1 MTGPAAVVARWWASV
16 RPHRQDLRADALA
29 GLTGAVASVPDGMA
43 SSVLAGVN
51 PVYGLHASMAAP
63 WAGGLATSTRLMV
76 ITTTGAAA
84 LAAGSALED
93 VDPSERPG
101 ALFLLALLAGVLM
114 LVAGVLHL
122 GRYTRFVSHS
132 VMTGF
137 LMGVAINIVAGQIPD
152 LTGAAADGRVAL
164 AKAFDV
170 VTHPG
175 RIDPATLATG
185 LGALALLWVAGRVR
199 RLEQV
204 GSLLALA
211 VPTAVVLVTGAS
223 VARVDD
229 AGPIPG
235 GLPLPA
241 LPEPDHFTVGLV
253 TAALSIAAIVLVQG
267 VGVAEAAPNGDGRG
281 ADVDRDFVAQ
291 GVANV
296 ASGLWQGLPV
306 GGSVGQ
312 TAINASAGARSR
324 WAAVLSGVWMLVI
337 LVAFSGAVGRVAL
350 PTLAAVLIYAGIGS
364 LRFGEV
370 EVIWRTGPVSQVA
383 LATTLLATL
392 LLPVTAAVGIGVA
405 LSLLLQINQEAV
417 DLTVV
422 RLVPVGDGRTP
433 GAAAARRGHGA
444 RRLRQP
450 LLRWQPHPA
459 GPAAARAGVGG
470 AGRGAAAAGPDRRGG
485 DVLPGHGRLRPAIA
499 HRRRP
504 PLSERCGSRPGGAD
518 PAGGPGRRR
527 GARPGVPGAGHH
539 RRFDRRRRDGG
550 RDLAGHAP
558 PRGGRRRRRLITR
571 RVRTRSTS
579 RRAR

>member
-51 PVYGLHASMAAP
+51 PIYGLHASMAAP

-199 RLEQV
+199 PLEHV

-267 VGVAEAAPNGDGRG
+267 VGVAEVAPNGDGRG

-422 RLVPVGDGRTP
+422 RLVPAGDGRFAEVAPPERLPLGEVTVLDVYGSLYYAGSRTLQARLP
-433 GAAAARRGHGA
+433 RVPASGAPVVVL
-444 RRLRQP
+444 RLRGRTAAGATFFLVMADYAQR
-450 LLRWQPHPA
+450 LRTA
-459 GPAAARAGVGG
+459 GGRLYLSGVAPDLAAQIRRAGRVDVEGPVQVFPAQDIIGASTADAETAAETWLVTHRPVGG
-470 AGRGAAAAGPDRRGG
+470 D
-485 DVLPGHGRLRPAIA
+485 
-499 HRRRP
+499 
-504 PLSERCGSRPGGAD
+504 AD
-518 PAGGPGRRR
+518 A
-527 GARPGVPGAGHH
+527 
-539 RRFDRRRRDGG
+539 D
-550 RDLAGHAP
+550 
-558 PRGGRRRRRLITR
+558 
-571 RVRTRSTS
+571 
-579 RRAR
+579 